1 MRILF
6 TSIRGS
12 GHINPLL
19 PFAQAFVRRG
29 HAVRVAGPE
38 DLTETIRKA
47 GLDAAPFGHPGNEA
61 LARVFARE
69 RDLPPEQAVGFVN
82 REVFA
87 DVLPRAALPKLRETI
102 REWRPDLIVREA
114 AEYGAVIAAA
124 EAGIPHAR
132 VSVSNGHTFKHSI
145 APVDAL
151 RAEAGLPPDGGA
163 SLRDAPAF
171 SAFPASLEEPGDD
184 GASRPQFRVRL
195 PRETAGTG
203 EEAPTWMPKGDTP
216 FIYMTFGTV
225 AGSSDKA
232 RATFRA
238 ALDAVAALPVRALL
252 TTGPVMDVGALGA
265 IPDNVRLEAWVP
277 QDLVMPRA
285 AALLCHGGSGTI
297 IGALA
302 AGLPMVIAP
311 IMADQP
317 HNARRVAAVG
327 AGLAV
332 PDADA
337 AALGAALERVLSD
350 PEIRAGAARMAAEI
364 AAMPDMDA
372 AIDAMLAL
380 IRPEDGSGS
389 IDPSPG
395 Q

>member
-6 TSIRGS
+6 TSIRLS
-12 GHINPLL
+12 GHLNPLL
-19 PFAQAFVRRG
+19 PFAHAFARRG
-29 HAVRVAGPE
+29 HAVRIAAPE
-38 DLTETIRKA
+38 DLTEAIRKA
-47 GLDAAPFGHPGNEA
+47 GLHAAPFGHPGNDV

-69 RDLPPEQAVGFVN
+69 RDLPPEQAVGFVI

-87 DVLPRAALPKLRETI
+87 DVLARAALPKLRQTI

-114 AEYGAVIAAA
+114 GEYGAVIAAA

-151 RAEAGLPPDGGA
+151 RVEAGLPPDGGA
-163 SLRDAPAF
+163 SLREAPAF

-203 EEAPTWMPKGDTP
+203 AEAPTWMPEGEAP
-216 FIYMTFGTV
+216 FIYVTFGTV

-252 TTGPVMDVGALGA
+252 TTGPVMDVGALGI

-277 QDLVMPRA
+277 QDLVMPHA

-302 AGLPMVIAP
+302 ASLPMVIAP
-311 IMADQP
+311 IMADQS
-317 HNARRVAAVG
+317 HNARRVAAIG

-332 PDADA
+332 PNADA

-350 PEIRAGAARMAAEI
+350 TEIRAGAARVAAEV
-364 AAMPDMDA
+364 AAMSDIDA
-372 AIDAMLAL
+372 AVDAMLA
-380 IRPEDGSGS
+380 
-389 IDPSPG
+389 
-395 Q
+395 

>member
-1 MRILF
+1 M
-6 TSIRGS
+6 
-12 GHINPLL
+12 

-29 HAVRVAGPE
+29 HAVRLAAPE
-38 DLTETIRKA
+38 DLTETIQKV
-47 GLDAAPFGHPGNEA
+47 GLHVAPFGRPGNEV
-61 LARVFARE
+61 LARIFARG
-69 RDLPPEQAVGFVN
+69 RDLPPEQAVGFAI

-87 DVLPRAALPKLRETI
+87 GVLPRAALPKLRETI
-102 REWRPDLIVREA
+102 REWQPDLIVREA
-114 AEYGAVIAAA
+114 GEYGAVIAAA

-151 RAEAGLPPDGGA
+151 RVEAGLPPDGGA

-171 SAFPASLEEPGDD
+171 SAFPKSLEEPGDD

-195 PRETAGTG
+195 PRETVDTRA
-203 EEAPTWMPKGDTP
+203 EVPTWMPKGEAP
-216 FIYMTFGTV
+216 FIYITFGTV
-225 AGSSDKA
+225 AGSTVVGSSDEA
-232 RATFRA
+232 RAIFRA
-238 ALDAVAALPVRALL
+238 ALDAIAALPVRALL
-252 TTGPVMDVGALGA
+252 TTGPVMDVGALGI

-285 AALLCHGGSGTI
+285 EALLCHGGSGTI

-302 AGLPMVIAP
+302 ASLPMVIAP

-332 PDADA
+332 PNPDVAV
-337 AALGAALERVLSD
+337 LGVALERVLSD
-350 PEIRAGAARMAAEI
+350 PVIHAGAARMAAEI
-364 AAMPDMDA
+364 AVMPDMDA
-372 AIDAMLAL
+372 AVDAMLA
-380 IRPEDGSGS
+380 
-389 IDPSPG
+389 
-395 Q
+395 

>member
-6 TSIRGS
+6 TSIRLS
-12 GHINPLL
+12 GHLNPLL

-29 HAVRVAGPE
+29 HAVRVAAPE

-47 GLDAAPFGHPGNEA
+47 GLNTAPFGHPGNEV

-69 RDLPPEQAVGFVN
+69 RDLPPEQADGFVV

-87 DVLPRAALPKLRETI
+87 DVLPRAALPKLRETV

-114 AEYGAVIAAA
+114 GEYGAVIAAA

-132 VSVSNGHTFKHSI
+132 VSVSNGHTFKHSV
-145 APVDAL
+145 APVDVL
-151 RAEAGLPPDGGA
+151 RVEAGLPPDGGA

-203 EEAPTWMPKGDTP
+203 TEAPAWMPKGEAP

-238 ALDAVAALPVRALL
+238 ALDAVAALPLRALL
-252 TTGPVMDVGALGA
+252 TTGPVMDVGALGT

-317 HNARRVAAVG
+317 HNARRVAAIG

-332 PDADA
+332 PNADPA
-337 AALGAALERVLSD
+337 SLGAALERVLSD
-350 PEIRAGAARMAAEI
+350 PEIRAGAARMAAEV
-364 AAMPDMDA
+364 AAMSDMDA
-372 AIDAMLAL
+372 AVDAMLA
-380 IRPEDGSGS
+380 
-389 IDPSPG
+389 
-395 Q
+395 